1 MVPQIT
7 ISNSLYE
14 KLKSL
19 AIPFEDTQESVI
31 ARCVDFYASSH
42 GKTPTSQPADSGV
55 MSFPADGPPDL
66 TFTRPTAIT
75 LDGVSYEKKDLY
87 WNNLL
92 FDVVARA
99 AKKLPTDQLKK
110 IILVNYADGKG
121 AQDKGYRFIED
132 AKLSVQGQDS
142 NAAWKAAFHIIKA
155 VGMKID
161 VSFAWENKDKAA
173 YPGKSGRMIHEAV

>member
-19 AIPFEDTQESVI
+19 AVPFEDTQESVI

-42 GKTPTSQPADSGV
+42 GKATKSQAGDSGP
-55 MSFPADGPPDL
+55 MAFPADGPPDL
-66 TFTRPTAIT
+66 TFTRPTAIK
-75 LDGVSYEKKDLY
+75 LDGVTYEKKDLY

-99 AKKLPTDQLKK
+99 SKKVSLDQLKK
-110 IILVNYADGKG
+110 IILVNYVDGKG
-121 AQDKGYRFIED
+121 EQEKGYRFIET
-132 AKLSVQGQDS
+132 AKISVQGQDS

-155 VGMKID
+155 VGMNID
-161 VSFAWENKDKAA
+161 VSFAWDNKDKAA
-173 YPGKSGRMIHEAV
+173 YPGKSGRMFHEAA